1 MMKKYLLLSFVAFFF
16 MMAESQAQF
25 TRYIIR
31 LKDKGFSPY
40 SLSNPSQFL
49 TNRAIQRRARY
60 GIMLDSADIPVT
72 PRYIDSI
79 RLAGAVT
86 ILNTS
91 KWLNQVAIQTSDAA
105 ALAKIASFPFV
116 LSQGPIASLVQPTET
131 PVNKKMDGPD
141 PIPNNPPPFPQNVED
156 YYNYGQ
162 SYGQVRLHNGEFLH
176 NRGFRGQ
183 GMHMCVLDA
192 GFYHYLSLPTFDSA
206 RNNGQILGTWDFV
219 AGNASVDEDHTHGMN
234 CLSTIAA
241 NMPGVFVGT
250 APKASY
256 YLYRTEDVST
266 EYPIEE
272 QNWAA
277 GAERADSLG
286 VDVCSVSLGYYTFDN
301 AIFNYTYNNMN
312 GDYTMIARAADI
324 AAKKGMMVVAAA
336 GNEGNGAWHY
346 IITPADADSIVAV
359 GAVSTSGVVGSFS
372 SYGPSSDGQIKPT
385 LAAVGVNAIVASP
398 STGLPVTG
406 SGTSFACPNLA
417 GLITCLWQAFPEVN
431 NISII
436 NNLQM
441 AANRFSNPDNRTGYG
456 IPNMKKAF
464 VQLEKQL
471 YSQNIVLN
479 NCKTNLQWS
488 AKADSVITVH
498 VERKLPTDLNY
509 ITINSQTS
517 TGGFSMR
524 NFNYLDDLAAIP
536 SGAIKYRIRMDIA
549 ADTTFFLDSA
559 TVNHNANCNP
569 QPVLNASSMSGFGA
583 VCTGTTS
590 AAASFTITGTNL
602 PAGNVTVAAV
612 NGFAYSTTIGGT
624 YTATL
629 TLSQAGGSYSQVV
642 YVKFAPTAVANYTG
656 NIVITVGTTTAQVA
670 VSGSGIAV
678 LASMTT
684 GAATAVTNHSATLP
698 GQLTLLNCG
707 PVTSYGFEYSTTSGF
722 ANGTGTRVN
731 ATNLAGNAFSAT
743 AGGLVSNTD
752 YYYKAFGTNSSGTAY
767 GNEMHFRTLPDGLI
781 IYNSPVKQYNGLH
794 YSATDLVPGRYAVRI
809 ISSLGQLV
817 FKKEMDVPA
826 SYVNETL
833 VLPSGMATGVYTLQ
847 LTGIGN
853 SVKEKKSFI
862 VH

>member
-1 MMKKYLLLSFVAFFF
+1 MKKYLLFTFVVFFLSIT
-16 MMAESQAQF
+16 ESEAQF

-40 SLSNPSQFL
+40 SLSDPSQYL
-49 TNRAIQRRARY
+49 SSRAIQRRARY
-60 GIMLDSADIPVT
+60 GIMLDSADLPVT

-91 KWLNQVAIQTSDAA
+91 KWLNQVAIQTTDAA

-116 LSQGPIASLVQPTET
+116 QSQGPIGSLVQPAET

-141 PIPNNPPPFPQNVED
+141 PIPNNPPPVPENVED

-183 GMHMCVLDA
+183 GMQMCVLDA
-192 GFYHYLSLPTFDSA
+192 GFYHYLTLPTFDSV

-219 AGNASVDEDHTHGMN
+219 AGNASVDEDHPHGMN

-256 YLYRTEDVST
+256 YLYRTEDVNS

-301 AIFNYTYNNMN
+301 AVFNYTYANMN
-312 GDYTMIARAADI
+312 GDFTMIARASDI
-324 AAKKGMMVVAAA
+324 AAKKGMMIVAAA

-346 IITPADADSIVAV
+346 IISPADADSIVAV

-385 LAAVGVNAIVASP
+385 LAAVGVSATIAS
-398 STGLPVTG
+398 STTGLPVTG

-441 AANRFSNPDNRTGYG
+441 AANRFNNPDNRTGYG

-464 VQLEKQL
+464 VQLQKQL

-479 NCKTNLQWS
+479 NCRTTLQWS
-488 AKADSVITVH
+488 AKADSVISVH
-498 VERKLPTDLNY
+498 VERKLPTDLDY
-509 ITINSQTS
+509 VTINSQNS
-517 TGGFSMR
+517 AGAFSMR
-524 NFNYLDDLAAIP
+524 NFNYVDELAAIP
-536 SGAIKYRIRMDIA
+536 NGTIRYRIRMNIA

-559 TVNHNANCNP
+559 TVIHNVNCNP
-569 QPVLNASSMSGFGA
+569 QPVLNASSMSGFGT
-583 VCTGTTS
+583 VCINTSS
-590 AAASFTITGTNL
+590 AAASFTITGSNL

-612 NGFAYSTTIGGT
+612 NGYAYSTTIGGT
-624 YTATL
+624 YTPVL
-629 TLSQAGGSYSQVV
+629 SLSQAGGSYSQVI
-642 YVKFAPTAVANYTG
+642 YVKLSPTAVANYTG
-656 NIVITVGTTTAQVA
+656 NIVISVGASSAQVA

-678 LASMTT
+678 LANMTAL
-684 GAATAVTNHSATLP
+684 AATAVTNHSASLP
-698 GQLTLLNCG
+698 GQLTLSNCG
-707 PVTSYGFEYSTTSGF
+707 PVTAYGFEYSTTSGF
-722 ANGTGTRVN
+722 SNGTGTRVN

-743 AGGLVSNTD
+743 ANGLVSNTD
-752 YYYKAFGTNSSGTAY
+752 YYYKVFGTNSSGTAY
-767 GNEMHFRTLPDGLI
+767 SNEMHFRTLQDGLI
-781 IYNSPVKQYNGLH
+781 IYSSPIKQYNGLH
-794 YSATDLVPGRYAVRI
+794 YSATDLTPGRYAVRI
-809 ISSLGQLV
+809 ISRLGQLI
-817 FKKEMDVPA
+817 FKKEVEITVN
-826 SYVNETL
+826 YINETL